1 MKLNNKGFA
10 ISGILYAVMILFL
23 TLVVSLLALLSNRKL
38 VLDKYKKEIKE
49 NLNSSIETYN
59 ARIQLA
65 ENTNY
70 IHMTEE
76 ELEEYDYKSQIS
88 GCLSNGEHDPELFT
102 LCDFTEADI
111 TNLLNYK
118 IYTKSGTEII
128 SFGFDKIQSS
138 DGFKTSRAYYNY
150 YEKDENGNYLLDSTN
165 QNLKISKKYLDIND
179 ENIFLVKYY
188 IVDNH
193 NILAKEVSRN
203 LIIDKY
209 DKYVN
214 VTTSYFKVGMSLLN
228 SYNYQGNAS
237 SYEYVSGSLNKN
249 NALLNYSIYNSKDE
263 KITFYEENGNW
274 YYRNNKNE
282 VISLNDNDEKFRVRY
297 YTGTSERPTSEIKYA
312 YFTIE

>member
-76 ELEEYDYKSQIS
+76 ELAEYDYKSQVS
-88 GCLSNGEHDPELFT
+88 GCLNNGEHDPELYT
-102 LCDFTEADI
+102 LCDFNEADI

-118 IYTKSGTEII
+118 IYTKSGVEIN

-138 DGFKTSRAYYNY
+138 DGFKTSIAYYNY
-150 YEKDENGNYLLDSTN
+150 YEKDENGNYMLDSSKK
-165 QNLKISKKYLDIND
+165 NLKVSKKYLDVGT
-179 ENIFLVKYY
+179 ENIFLIRYY
-188 IVDNH
+188 IIDNH
-193 NILAKEVSRN
+193 NILAKEVSRS
-203 LIIDKY
+203 IIVDKY
-209 DKYVN
+209 NNYVT
-214 VTTSYFKVGMSLLN
+214 VTNSYFKVGKSLLN
-228 SYNYQGNAS
+228 SYNYKINAN
-237 SYEYVSGSLNKN
+237 SYVLESGTLTKN
-249 NALLNYSIYNSKDE
+249 NDILKYSIYNSKDE
-263 KITFYEENGNW
+263 KITFYEENNNW

-282 VISLNDNDEKFRVRY
+282 VVNLDNNDEKFRVRY
-297 YTGTSERPTSEIKYA
+297 YTGTEEKPTSEVQYA
-312 YFTIE
+312 YFVVE